1 MPMVD
6 RNGHKGHKRRSGFS
20 SSLNQRVFE
29 LELLQNYLGTQA
41 CSQVGPKCVFLIFF
55 QVVLT
60 FFFFFFGVAVCRILV
75 PNQGLNPGPL
85 HWKCRILT
93 TGVPGKS
100 LYFLNKSQSFRTT
113 TNPMAK
119 DDIYWKYP
127 NFPPSLRLQLS
138 KWVEE
143 DHMF

>member
-60 FFFFFFGVAVCRILV
+60 FFFFFFFWRCSMQDLSSQPGIEPRPPALEVQ
-75 PNQGLNPGPL
+75 NLN
-85 HWKCRILT
+85 HWNAREVTVFFK
-93 TGVPGKS
+93 
-100 LYFLNKSQSFRTT
+100 
-113 TNPMAK
+113 
-119 DDIYWKYP
+119 
-127 NFPPSLRLQLS
+127 
-138 KWVEE
+138 
-143 DHMF
+143 